1 MNVAVFF
8 GGESCEHDISVIT
21 GVQLINNCN
30 EYLYNIIPVYICKN
44 GDWYTGEML
53 KDIDMFSQKNFLQ
66 SKKIKKCGMCPSDKS
81 LFVYKKNKLKKYIDI
96 DCAIICLH
104 GLRGEDGSIAG
115 LLELN
120 KIPYVSTSI
129 MGSSICMDKGVFKCL
144 CRALGVETIDGFVV
158 CESEFLSDCESVEEK
173 IEELGY
179 PIILKPCRQ
188 GSSIGISVV
197 KNKENL
203 KEMLKNSF
211 IYDKKVLIEKFLH
224 VDKEV
229 NVALFEDKG
238 KIIYSNTE
246 EPKGNDLILSFD
258 DKYLKNRGG
267 FETIKRIVPA
277 SISDDCEMC
286 IKSVANK
293 LYKELDLFGVV
304 RFDFIISGE
313 KVYINEVNT
322 IPGSM
327 ANYLFDKKSCDYGCL
342 IDKMISNAVH
352 RKKVNDECVR
362 FIDTKV
368 LESKFDGLKK

>member
-120 KIPYVSTSI
+120 KIPYVSSSI

-144 CRALGVETIDGFVV
+144 CRTKTVFFVW
-158 CESEFLSDCESVEEK
+158 
-173 IEELGY
+173 
-179 PIILKPCRQ
+179 
-188 GSSIGISVV
+188 
-197 KNKENL
+197 
-203 KEMLKNSF
+203 
-211 IYDKKVLIEKFLH
+211 
-224 VDKEV
+224 
-229 NVALFEDKG
+229 
-238 KIIYSNTE
+238 
-246 EPKGNDLILSFD
+246 
-258 DKYLKNRGG
+258 
-267 FETIKRIVPA
+267 
-277 SISDDCEMC
+277 
-286 IKSVANK
+286 
-293 LYKELDLFGVV
+293 
-304 RFDFIISGE
+304 
-313 KVYINEVNT
+313 
-322 IPGSM
+322 
-327 ANYLFDKKSCDYGCL
+327 
-342 IDKMISNAVH
+342 
-352 RKKVNDECVR
+352 CV
-362 FIDTKV
+362 
-368 LESKFDGLKK
+368 